1 MSGWDVGGRS
11 YRKERNTMERAE
23 VERHLQALRMEIA
36 HLIRNGEDEEGLRLR
51 ALLAEL
57 ERWEAIR
64 LNGGAAP
71 RGIRSPLSEQ
81 TP

>member
-1 MSGWDVGGRS
+1 
-11 YRKERNTMERAE
+11 MERAE
-23 VERHLQALRMEIA
+23 VEKHLQALRMEIA
-36 HLIRNGEDEEGLRLR
+36 YLIRNGEDEEGLRLR
-51 ALLAEL
+51 VLLAEL